1 MTFPILYDPGN
12 RAAAE
17 YGLRFDFPDDLIEV
31 YSGFGLDL
39 PKHHGEGTW
48 QLPMPARY
56 VIDGDG
62 KVRYAVVHADY
73 TKRSEPE
80 ETLAALKAL

>member
-1 MTFPILYDPGN
+1 
-12 RAAAE
+12 
-17 YGLRFDFPDDLIEV
+17 
-31 YSGFGLDL
+31 
-39 PKHHGEGTW
+39 
-48 QLPMPARY
+48 MPARY